1 MGSEL
6 RPGIFTP
13 AVFATADNAVTA
25 SRFNVLCNMS
35 TELIRLRLEELEKDQ
50 MQ

>member
-13 AVFATADNAVTA
+13 DVFAIADNAVTVCW
-25 SRFNVLCNMS
+25 FNVLCNMS
-35 TELIRLRLEELEKDQ
+35 AELLRLGLHELEKDQ

>member
-1 MGSEL
+1 MEFEL

-13 AVFATADNAVTA
+13 AIFAIADNAVTVCLL
-25 SRFNVLCNMS
+25 NVLCNMS
-35 TELIRLRLEELEKDQ
+35 TELLRPGLQELEKDQ

>member
-13 AVFATADNAVTA
+13 AIFAIADNAVTVC
-25 SRFNVLCNMS
+25 RFNVLCNMS
-35 TELIRLRLEELEKDQ
+35 TELLRLGLQEPEKDQ

>member
-1 MGSEL
+1 MESEL

-13 AVFATADNAVTA
+13 AIFAVVDNAATVC
-25 SRFNVLCNMS
+25 RFNVLCNMS
-35 TELIRLRLEELEKDQ
+35 TELLRPGLQELEKDQ